1 MSIRITLLWVLIVA
15 TGLYAWKDWFKA
27 LCGLILL
34 MALIE
39 HPDMPKNILGFQG
52 LNPWNILM
60 ADIFVAW
67 LIGRH
72 REGLVWDMPRYVS
85 VLLLL
90 YLGVIVVGFLRMT
103 ADPVGLGQYT
113 FEYLVSEHLVNCV
126 KWVVPGLLLFDGCRT
141 RRRAV
146 WAMCVILGLYAL
158 LAVQVIRWMP
168 MSAAVSGGTLSGR
181 ASKLIKNEIGY
192 SRVNMSMMLSGASW
206 AFFATLPLVRR
217 WRWRLLV
224 LAAGVAVAYA
234 QALTGGRMGYVAW
247 GAVGFVLCSIRW
259 RKSLLLAPLV
269 PIAISILLPGVTERM
284 LQGFGE
290 TDVSGR
296 AVTDDAEVTADRT
309 IIWPY
314 VIDKIL
320 ESPAIGYGREAMT
333 RTGLVAEHADISF
346 PHPHN
351 MYLECLLDNGFVG
364 FAMII
369 PFYAV
374 VVSHAVRLF
383 LDRTSPLYAAIG
395 GIALAL
401 VLALLVAGMGS
412 QTFYPREGAVG
423 MWAAIGL
430 MLRTSIVRLRAMAR
444 SPLRPANPQAI
455 RACRAVAPPKAPAVL
470 PPATD

>member
-1 MSIRITLLWVLIVA
+1 MSIRITILWLLIIG
-15 TGLYAWKDWFKA
+15 TGVYAWRDWFKA

-34 MALIE
+34 MAVIE
-39 HPDMPKNILGFQG
+39 HPDMPKSIMGIQG

-67 LIGRH
+67 LVGRH
-72 REGLVWDMPRYVS
+72 REGLAWDVPRHVS

-90 YLGVIVVGFLRMT
+90 YLGVVVVGFLRLM
-103 ADPVGLGQYT
+103 ADPVGLPEYT
-113 FEYLVSEHLVNCV
+113 FEYLVSEHMINSV
-126 KWVVPGLLLFDGCRT
+126 KWVVPGLLLFDGCRS
-141 RRRAV
+141 RERVV
-146 WAMCVILGLYAL
+146 WAMCSILGLYVL

-168 MSAAVSGGTLSGR
+168 MSAAVSGATLSGR

-192 SRVNMSMMLSGASW
+192 SRVNMAMMLSGASW
-206 AFFATLPLVRR
+206 AIFATLPLFRR

-224 LAAGVAVAYA
+224 LGVGLAVAYA

-259 RKSLLLAPLV
+259 RKSLLLTPLV
-269 PIAISILLPGVTERM
+269 PIAIAILLPGVTERM
-284 LQGFGE
+284 FQGFGE

-296 AVTDDAEVTADRT
+296 TVTDDAEVTSDRT

-314 VIDKIL
+314 VIDKIR
-320 ESPAIGYGREAMT
+320 ESPVIGYGREAMI
-333 RTGLVAEHADISF
+333 RTGLAAEHADISF

-374 VVSHAVRLF
+374 VFFHAVRLF
-383 LDRTSPLYAAIG
+383 LDRTRPLYASVG

-423 MWAAIGL
+423 MWAAIGM
-430 MLRTSIVRLRAMAR
+430 MLRASVERARAAARVPRLAALHAAAAGPRRFVR
-444 SPLRPANPQAI
+444 
-455 RACRAVAPPKAPAVL
+455 VAPQRS
-470 PPATD
+470 